1 MRHSRVVRISIAAAA
16 AIAALLVAG
25 VASAATITKNIP
37 SAGTFAVPNA
47 PAPQAG
53 VSGGLPEIDPASLD
67 ADPLAQGATVNRG
80 DSGGRFDHHGRHGDH
95 HQSSNPKLLQ
105 SFAGLNFF
113 DQRFANG
120 GNQFSVE
127 PPDQG
132 LCVGNGKVAEIVN
145 DVYQVFDTHG
155 HALTNPIDLN
165 TLFGYAP
172 AIIRSGPNAGQQGP
186 EVFDPSCLYDSQ
198 TNTFFVVASVLDHVG
213 TTGTLSGTSH
223 IDIGVAKNPTSSYT
237 FYRID
242 TTNDS
247 PLCTLDGVNPGPCFP
262 DYPHIGADRNG
273 FYVTT
278 NVFDFFGP
286 NFDGVNIY
294 ALPKFTLAS
303 GASSVPVTIVS
314 TNGQGPS
321 GPDGGTGFS
330 LIPAVT
336 PDSQFDGSGGGT
348 EYFVSSRAVFT
359 NDGTANSIVSWSLS
373 NTKSLASSTPNL
385 QLTFS
390 LVNTDE
396 YGVPAPPTQK
406 LGSTPLATCIGSTAP
421 TPPPSGPPCWSRLGI
436 GFSGPTA
443 VSENV
448 LDGNDSRVGGVSYA
462 NGKLWAV
469 LGSAATDSSG
479 NPVDGAAWFV
489 MNPHGP
495 STGLINQGLLVK
507 DGSNLTYPSIA
518 ATQSGDAAMG
528 FTIVGPNDY
537 PSAGYAGLDARS
549 GAGDPQYA
557 AKGAGPQDGFTEYEP
572 FFSDG
577 SPRPRWGDYG
587 AAVADGPSIWIAAE
601 YIGQTCTFNQYIQP
615 SPTNVAAFG
624 TCGDTRG
631 ALGNWDTRIS
641 QLLPG
646 GSFH

>member
-53 VSGGLPEIDPASLD
+53 VSGGLPEVDPASLD

-80 DSGGRFDHHGRHGDH
+80 NSGGRFDHHGRHGDH
-95 HQSSNPKLLQ
+95 HQNANPKLLQ
-105 SFAGLNFF
+105 SFEGLNFF

-198 TNTFFVVASVLDHVG
+198 TRTFFVVASVLDRVG

-223 IDIGVAKNPTSSYT
+223 VDIGVAKDPTSSYT

-294 ALPKFTLAS
+294 ALPKFKLAS

-336 PDSQFDGSGGGT
+336 PDDQFDGAGGGT

-359 NDGTANSIVSWSLS
+359 NDGTRLDRLVEPVEHEVAALVDAGSPPDV
-373 NTKSLASSTPNL
+373 LAR
-385 QLTFS
+385 QH
-390 LVNTDE
+390 
-396 YGVPAPPTQK
+396 
-406 LGSTPLATCIGSTAP
+406 
-421 TPPPSGPPCWSRLGI
+421 R
-436 GFSGPTA
+436 
-443 VSENV
+443 
-448 LDGNDSRVGGVSYA
+448 RVRR
-462 NGKLWAV
+462 
-469 LGSAATDSSG
+469 
-479 NPVDGAAWFV
+479 PGAADAEARQRAARHLHRQHRADAAALR
-489 MNPHGP
+489 PA
-495 STGLINQGLLVK
+495 LLEPAR
-507 DGSNLTYPSIA
+507 DRLRR
-518 ATQSGDAAMG
+518 SGDE
-528 FTIVGPNDY
+528 D
-537 PSAGYAGLDARS
+537 R
-549 GAGDPQYA
+549 
-557 AKGAGPQDGFTEYEP
+557 E
-572 FFSDG
+572 
-577 SPRPRWGDYG
+577 RPRRERLPHRRRL
-587 AAVADGPSIWIAAE
+587 VRE
-601 YIGQTCTFNQYIQP
+601 
-615 SPTNVAAFG
+615 
-624 TCGDTRG
+624 RE
-631 ALGNWDTRIS
+631 ALGGARQRRDRLERESGRRRGVVRDEPARDDDRPDQPGHARQGRIEPDVSVDRGHLERRRRHGVHDRRAERLSERRVRGTRREERRR
-641 QLLPG
+641 
-646 GSFH
+646 

>member
-1 MRHSRVVRISIAAAA
+1 MRHGRVVRISIAAAA

-25 VASAATITKNIP
+25 VASAASITKNVP
-37 SAGTFAVPNA
+37 SAGTIAVPNA

-53 VSGGLPEIDPASLD
+53 VSGGLPEVDPATV
-67 ADPLAQGATVNRG
+67 ANDPLGQGATVNRG
-80 DSGGRFDHHGRHGDH
+80 NSGGRFDHHGRHGDH
-95 HQSSNPKLLQ
+95 HQGENPKLAQ
-105 SFAGLNFF
+105 SFDGLNFF
-113 DQRFANG
+113 AQRFANG

-165 TLFGYAP
+165 SLFGYP
-172 AIIRSGPNAGQQGP
+172 AAINRSTGAYGPD
-186 EVFDPSCLYDSQ
+186 VFDPSCLYDSQ
-198 TNTFFVVASVLDHVG
+198 TRTFFVVASVLDRVG
-213 TTGTLSGTSH
+213 TTSTLSGTSH
-223 IDIGVAKNPTSSYT
+223 VDIGVAKDPTSSYT
-237 FYRID
+237 FYRLD
-242 TTNDS
+242 TTNDAT
-247 PLCTLDGVNPGPCFP
+247 CFAADGVSPGPCFP

-273 FYVTT
+273 FYLTT

-294 ALPKFTLAS
+294 AFPKFQLAS
-303 GASSVPVTIVS
+303 GSSSVPVTIVS
-314 TNGQGPS
+314 TNGQGPG
-321 GPDGGTGFS
+321 GPDGGTGFT

-336 PDSQFDGSGGGT
+336 PDDQYNGAGRGT
-348 EYFVSSRAVFT
+348 ENFVSSRAVFT
-359 NDGTANSIVSWSLS
+359 NDGTASSIVVWSLS
-373 NTKSLASSTPNL
+373 NTRSLWSSTPDL
-385 QLTFS
+385 QLSFS

-406 LGSTPLATCIGSTAP
+406 AGDVPLATCVGSTAP
-421 TPPPSGPPCWSRLGI
+421 TPPPSGPPCWARVGL
-436 GFSGPTA
+436 FNAPTT
-443 VSENV
+443 VTENV
-448 LDGNDSRVGGVSYA
+448 LDGNDSRIGGVSYA

-469 LGSAATDSSG
+469 LGSAATDSNG
-479 NPVDGAAWFV
+479 NPADGAAWFV
-489 MNPHGP
+489 MNPHGM
-495 STGLINQGLLVK
+495 TAGLINQGMLVK

-518 ATQSGDAAMG
+518 ATEKGDAAMG
-528 FTIVGPNDY
+528 FTIVGPSDY
-537 PSAGYAGLDARS
+537 PSAGFAGLDARS

-557 AKGAGPQDGFTEYEP
+557 KKGAGPQDGFTEYRP

-587 AAVADGPSIWIAAE
+587 AAVADGSSIWIASE
-601 YIGQTCTFNQYIQP
+601 YIGQTCTFSQYIQP

-641 QLLPG
+641 QLLSG

>member
-1 MRHSRVVRISIAAAA
+1 MRHTRVVRIAVAAAV

-37 SAGTFAVPNA
+37 SAGTIAVPNA

-53 VSGGLPEIDPASLD
+53 VSGGLPEIDSSTLD

-80 DSGGRFDHHGRHGDH
+80 NSGGRFDHHGRHGDR
-95 HQSSNPKLLQ
+95 HQNANPKLLQ
-105 SFAGLNFF
+105 SFDGLNFF

-132 LCVGNGKVAEIVN
+132 LCVGNGKVVEIVN
-145 DVYQVFDTHG
+145 DVYQVFDTRG
-155 HALTNPIDLN
+155 HALTNPIDVN
-165 TLFGYAP
+165 SLFGYP
-172 AIIRSGPNAGQQGP
+172 AAINRSTGAYGPD
-186 EVFDPSCLYDSQ
+186 VFDMSCLYDSQ
-198 TNTFFVVASVLDHVG
+198 TRTFFVLGSVLDRVG
-213 TTGTLSGTSH
+213 TTSALSGTSH
-223 IDIGVAKNPTSSYT
+223 VDIGVAKDPTSSYT

-247 PLCTLDGVNPGPCFP
+247 PLCTLDGTTPGPCFP
-262 DYPHIGADRNG
+262 DYPHAGADRNG

-294 ALPKFTLAS
+294 ALPKFKLAS

-321 GPDGGTGFS
+321 GPDGGTGFA

-336 PDSQFDGSGGGT
+336 PDDQFNGAGGGT
-348 EYFVSSRAVFT
+348 ENFVSSRAVFT
-359 NDGTANSIVSWSLS
+359 DDGTASSIVAWSLS
-373 NTKSLASSTPNL
+373 NTRSLLWSTPDL

-390 LVNTDE
+390 IVNTDV
-396 YGVPAPPTQK
+396 YGIPAPPTQK
-406 LGSTPLATCIGSTAP
+406 PGDVPLATCIGSTVQ
-421 TPPPSGPPCWSRLGI
+421 PPSVPLPCWRAVGL
-436 GFSGPTA
+436 FPGPTTVA
-443 VSENV
+443 ENV
-448 LDGNDSRVGGVSYA
+448 LDPLDSRIGGVSYA

-489 MNPHGP
+489 MNPHGMT
-495 STGLINQGLLVK
+495 TGLINQGMLLK
-507 DGSNLTYPSIA
+507 DGSNLTLPSIA
-518 ATQSGDAAMG
+518 ATSNGDAAMG

-557 AKGAGPQDGFTEYEP
+557 KKGAGPQDGFTEYQP

-587 AAVADGPSIWIAAE
+587 AAVADGPSIWVASE
-601 YIGQTCTFNQYIQP
+601 YIGQTCTFNQYLQP

-646 GSFH
+646 GSYH

>member
-1 MRHSRVVRISIAAAA
+1 MKHARVVRLAIAAAVA
-16 AIAALLVAG
+16 LAALLVAG
-25 VASAATITKNIP
+25 VASAATITKKVP
-37 SAGTFAVPNA
+37 SAGTFAVPSA
-47 PAPQAG
+47 AAPQAG
-53 VSGGLPEIDPASLD
+53 VSGGLPEVDPASLD
-67 ADPLAQGATVNRG
+67 ADPFAQGATVNRG

-95 HQSSNPKLLQ
+95 HQSANPKLLQ

-120 GNQFSVE
+120 GNQFSLE

-145 DVYQVFDTHG
+145 DVYQVWDTRG

-172 AIIRSGPNAGQQGP
+172 AIVRSGPNAGQIGP

-198 TNTFFVVASVLDHVG
+198 TRTFFVVASVLDRVG

-223 IDIGVAKNPTSSYT
+223 VDIGVAKDPTSSYT

-242 TTNDS
+242 TTSDS
-247 PLCTLDGVNPGPCFP
+247 PLCTLDGVTPGPCFP
-262 DYPHIGADRNG
+262 DFPHIGADRNG

-294 ALPKFTLAS
+294 ALPKLQLAS
-303 GASSVPVTIVS
+303 GASSVPVTIVG

-321 GPDGGTGFS
+321 GPDGGMGFS
-330 LIPAVT
+330 VIPAVT
-336 PDSQFDGSGGGT
+336 PDDQFDGSGGGT
-348 EYFVSSRAVFT
+348 EHFVSSRAVFT
-359 NDGTANSIVSWSLS
+359 NDGTATSIVSWSLS
-373 NTKSLASSTPNL
+373 NTRSLFSSTPDL
-385 QLTFS
+385 HLTSS

-396 YGVPAPPTQK
+396 YGFPAPPSQK
-406 LGSTPLATCIGSTAP
+406 AGSVPLATCIGSTALA
-421 TPPPSGPPCWSRLGI
+421 PPVTGLPCWSRLGL
-436 GFSGPTA
+436 GFSGPVT
-443 VSENV
+443 VTENV
-448 LDGNDSRVGGVSYA
+448 LDPLDSRIGGVSYA
-462 NGKLWAV
+462 DGKLWAV
-469 LGSAATDSSG
+469 LGSAATDASG
-479 NPVDGAAWFV
+479 NPVDGVAWFV
-489 MNPHGP
+489 MNPHGMT
-495 STGLINQGLLVK
+495 TGLINQGLLVK
-507 DGSNLTYPSIA
+507 DGSNLTLPSIA
-518 ATQSGDAAMG
+518 ATTSGDAAMG

-537 PSAGYAGLDARS
+537 PSAGFAGLDARS

-557 AKGAGPQDGFTEYEP
+557 GKGAGPQDGFTEYAP

-587 AAVADGPSIWIAAE
+587 AAVADGPFIWVAAE
-601 YIGQTCTFNQYIQP
+601 YIGQTCTFNQYVQP

>member
-1 MRHSRVVRISIAAAA
+1 MRHSRVVLISIAAAA

-25 VASAATITKNIP
+25 VASAATITKNVP
-37 SAGTFAVPNA
+37 SAGTVAVPNA

-53 VSGGLPEIDPASLD
+53 VSGGLPEIDPSGVG
-67 ADPLAQGATVNRG
+67 ADPLAQGATVKRG
-80 DSGGRFDHHGRHGDH
+80 NSGWRFDHHGRHGDR
-95 HQSSNPKLLQ
+95 HQGANPQLAQ
-105 SFAGLNFF
+105 SFDGLNFF
-113 DQRFANG
+113 DQRYANG

-165 TLFGYAP
+165 SLFGLP
-172 AIIRSGPNAGQQGP
+172 AAINRSTGAYGP

-198 TNTFFVVASVLDHVG
+198 TRTFFVVASVLDRVG
-213 TTGTLSGTSH
+213 TTSALSGTTH
-223 IDIGVAKNPTSSYT
+223 VDIGVAKDPTSSYT

-242 TTNDS
+242 TTNDAT
-247 PLCTLDGVNPGPCFP
+247 CFAADGVSPGQCFP

-273 FYVTT
+273 FYLTT

-294 ALPKFTLAS
+294 AFPKYQLSS
-303 GASSVPVTIVS
+303 GASNVPVTIIN
-314 TNGQGPS
+314 TNGQGP
-321 GPDGGTGFS
+321 DFGTGFT

-336 PDSQFDGSGGGT
+336 PGDQYNGAGGGT
-348 EYFVSSRAVFT
+348 ENFVSSRAVFS
-359 NDGTANSIVSWSLS
+359 NDNTSTSIVAWSLS
-373 NTKSLASSTPNL
+373 NTKSLLSATPNL
-385 QLTFS
+385 QLSYS
-390 LVNTDE
+390 LVNTDV

-406 LGSTPLATCIGSTAP
+406 AGDVPLATCIGSSTEV
-421 TPPPSGPPCWSRLGI
+421 PPGSGVPCWARLGLF
-436 GFSGPTA
+436 GGPTT
-443 VSENV
+443 VTESF
-448 LDGNDSRVGGVSYA
+448 LDGNDSRIGGVSYA

-469 LGSAATDSSG
+469 LGSAATDSGG
-479 NPVDGAAWFV
+479 NPADGAAWFV
-489 MNPHGP
+489 MNPHGMT
-495 STGLINQGLLVK
+495 TGLINQGMLVK

-518 ATQSGDAAMG
+518 VTQSGGAAMG

-537 PSAGYAGLDARS
+537 PSAGFAGLDARS

-557 AKGAGPQDGFTEYEP
+557 KKGAGPQDGFTEYQP
-572 FFSDG
+572 YL
-577 SPRPRWGDYG
+577 PPVAPTRPRWGDYG
-587 AAVADGPSIWIAAE
+587 AAVADGSSIWIASE
-601 YIGQTCTFNQYIQP
+601 YIGQTCTFDQYLQP
-615 SPTNVAAFG
+615 SPSNVAVFG

-646 GSFH
+646 GGSYH

>member
-1 MRHSRVVRISIAAAA
+1 MRHTRVVRISIAAAA

-53 VSGGLPEIDPASLD
+53 VSGGLPEIDPSTLD

-80 DSGGRFDHHGRHGDH
+80 DSGGRFDHHGRHGDGH
-95 HQSSNPKLLQ
+95 NGANPKLTQ
-105 SFAGLNFF
+105 SFDGLNFF

-132 LCVGNGKVAEIVN
+132 LCVGNGKVVEIVN
-145 DVYQVFDTHG
+145 NVYQVFDTRG
-155 HALTNPIDLN
+155 RALTNPVDVN
-165 TLFGYAP
+165 SLFGYP
-172 AIIRSGPNAGQQGP
+172 AAINRTTGAYGPD
-186 EVFDPSCLYDSQ
+186 VFDMSCLYDAQ
-198 TNTFFVVASVLDHVG
+198 TRTFFVVGSVLDRVG
-213 TTGTLSGTSH
+213 TTSELSGTSH
-223 IDIGVAKNPTSSYT
+223 VDIGVAKDPTSAYT

-242 TTNDS
+242 TTNDN
-247 PLCTLDGVNPGPCFP
+247 PLCTLDGTTPGPCFP
-262 DYPHIGADRNG
+262 DYPHVGADRNG
-273 FYVTT
+273 FYLTT

-294 ALPKFTLAS
+294 AMPKALLAS
-303 GASSVPVTIVS
+303 GASSVPVTLLS
-314 TNGQGPS
+314 TNGQGPG
-321 GPDGGTGFS
+321 GPDGGTGFT
-330 LIPAVT
+330 LIPSVS
-336 PDSQFDGSGGGT
+336 PDTQFDSSSGGT
-348 EYFVSSRAVFT
+348 EHFVSSRAIFT
-359 NDGTANSIVSWSLS
+359 DDGTATSIVSWNLS
-373 NTKSLASSTPNL
+373 NTKSLLSPAPNL

-390 LVNTDE
+390 IVNTDE

-406 LGSTPLATCIGSTAP
+406 PGNVPLATCIGSTAP
-421 TPPPSGPPCWSRLGI
+421 TPPPSGAPCWSLVGL
-436 GFSGPTA
+436 FPAPTT
-443 VSENV
+443 VSEGV

-462 NGKLWAV
+462 DGKLWAV
-469 LGSAATDSSG
+469 LGSAATDSKG

-489 MNPHGP
+489 MSPHG
-495 STGLINQGLLVK
+495 STTSLINQGLLVK

-518 ATQSGDAAMG
+518 VTDDGAAAMG

-537 PSAGYAGLDARS
+537 PSAGYAGLDVWN

-557 AKGAGPQDGFTEYEP
+557 AKGAGPQDGFTEYQP
-572 FFSDG
+572 FFADN

-587 AAVADGPSIWIAAE
+587 GAVADGASIWVASE
-601 YIGQTCTFNQYIQP
+601 YIGQTCTFKQYVQP